1 MSTTPTL
8 PILMAEIAMLLVLD
22 IRLPASG
29 QISMQTRFVFD
40 GWIRFEQYYADV
52 SLPKRHH

>member
-8 PILMAEIAMLLVLD
+8 PILMAEIAVLLVLD

-40 GWIRFEQYYADV
+40 
-52 SLPKRHH
+52 